1 MESLFNTWEWYIAG
15 PLLGLFVPLLLI
27 IGNKQFGISSSFEHM
42 CYITI
47 PGAKKHFKNYPTT
60 SNAWKLFFVVGIAI
74 GAYLATTFLSSTELP
89 FLPETYYSIGGMLKL
104 FIGGLLIGFGTRYA
118 NGCTAGHSIFG
129 LSILNA
135 GSLKAT
141 LAFFG
146 GGLLFTFFSHLL

>member
-1 MESLFNTWEWYIAG
+1 MNSFFDTWEWYIAG
-15 PLLGLFVPLLLI
+15 PLLGIFVPLLLI

-42 CYITI
+42 CYVMI
-47 PGAKKHFKNYPTT
+47 PGSKKHFKEYSPG
-60 SNAWKLFFVVGIAI
+60 SNAWKLFFVIGIAI
-74 GAYLATTFLSSTELP
+74 GGYLATTFFSSTDLT
-89 FLPETYYSIGGMLKL
+89 FLPETYYSTTGVIKL

-129 LSILNA
+129 LSILNG

-146 GGLLFTFFSHLL
+146 GGLLFTFIVNFL

>member
-1 MESLFNTWEWYIAG
+1 MESFLSTWEWYIAG

-42 CYITI
+42 CYVIM
-47 PGAKKHFKNYPTT
+47 PGAKKVFKQYSPT
-60 SNAWKLFFVVGIAI
+60 SNAWKLFFVIGIAI
-74 GAYLATTFLSSTELP
+74 GAYLATAFLSLDKLV
-89 FLPETYYSIGGMLKL
+89 FLPESYYSVNGMLKL
-104 FIGGLLIGFGTRYA
+104 FAGGILIGFGTRYA

-129 LSILNA
+129 LSILNS

-146 GGLLFTFFSHLL
+146 GGLLFTFLSHLF